1 MVDFGLVKLTED
13 GVGTGIVGMF
23 GYMSPEYDLRTI
35 LVNYC
40 WMINDVIALF
50 LNCFCRRR
58 SYSQK

>member
-1 MVDFGLVKLTED
+1 MADFGLVKLTED
-13 GVGTGIVGMF
+13 GVGTGIVGTF

-50 LNCFCRRR
+50 LN
-58 SYSQK
+58 